1 MAEGTPETIVPE
13 TIVYVS
19 NAASTEVYVLAMDR
33 ASGDLA
39 LVEKMPVPGGGQ
51 PSPSSMPM
59 ALDPDRRLLHV
70 ALRSEPFTAASFRID
85 PASGR
90 LVHLGNAPLD
100 APMAYTTTD
109 RTGRWLV
116 SASYPHG
123 KLVINPIDGAGRVEA
138 PPSQIITDRP
148 KAHCV
153 VVDSANRHVYC
164 PVLAQDVVMQLNFDP
179 ASGTVSPSTPPEIAT
194 KPGAG
199 PRHLAFHP
207 NGRFL
212 YLITETTAT
221 IGAYAVDPLNG
232 TLKEL
237 QFVDMLEADYTGP
250 RAAADLHVT
259 PDGNFLYGSERRTST
274 LAGFRI
280 DPGNG
285 TLSSIGRTPTEKTP
299 RGFAIDPR
307 GRFLLAAGLDSN
319 HLTVYRIR
327 PDGGL
332 DIVKRH
338 AMGQQ
343 PNWIEFADLK

>member
-1 MAEGTPETIVPE
+1 VAEGAPE

-19 NAASTEVYVLAMDR
+19 NAGSTEVYVLAMNR

-39 LVEKMPVPGGGQ
+39 LIEKVPVPGSNQ

-59 ALDPDRRLLHV
+59 ALSPDRRFLHV
-70 ALRSEPFTAASFRID
+70 ALRSEPFTAASFAID
-85 PASGR
+85 RASGR
-90 LVHLGNAPLD
+90 LTHLGNAPLD

-109 RTGRWLV
+109 RTGRWLI

-123 KLVINPIDGAGRVEA
+123 KLTINPIGGDGRVSA

-153 VVDSANRHVYC
+153 IVDASNRNVYC
-164 PVLAQDVVMQLNFDP
+164 PVLAQDIVLQLRFDP
-179 ASGTVSPSTPPEIAT
+179 ATGTVSPNSPAEIRS

-207 NGRFL
+207 SGRFL

-221 IGAYAVDPLNG
+221 IGAYAVDPANG
-232 TLKEL
+232 TLREL
-237 QFVDMLEADYTGP
+237 QFVDMLGADHAGQ
-250 RAAADLHVT
+250 RSAADLHAT
-259 PDGNFLYGSERRTST
+259 PDGKFLYGSERRTST

-280 DPGNG
+280 DPGSG
-285 TLSSIGRTPTEKTP
+285 TLSPIGRTPTEQTP

-307 GRFLLAAGLDSN
+307 GRFLLAAGLNSH
-319 HLTVYRIR
+319 HLTVYRIH
-327 PDGGL
+327 PETGAL
-332 DIVKRH
+332 DPLKRY

-343 PNWIEFADLK
+343 PNWIEFVDLR

>member
-1 MAEGTPETIVPE
+1 MAEGTPE

-19 NAASTEVYVLAMDR
+19 NAASTEVYVLAMNR
-33 ASGDLA
+33 ASGALD
-39 LVEKMPVPGGGQ
+39 LVERVPVPGGGQ

-59 ALDPDRRLLHV
+59 ALDPDRRFLHV
-70 ALRSEPFTAASFRID
+70 TLRSEPFTAASFRID

-90 LVHLGNAPLD
+90 LTHLGNAPLD

-116 SASYPHG
+116 CASYPHG
-123 KLVINPIDGAGRVEA
+123 KLTINPIGGEGRVKA

-153 VVDSANRHVYC
+153 IVDAANRHVYC
-164 PVLAQDVVMQLNFDP
+164 PVLAQDIVMQLKFDP

-221 IGAYAVDPLNG
+221 IGTYAVDPANG
-232 TLKEL
+232 TLTEL
-237 QFVDMLEADYTGP
+237 QFVDMLAADYTGP

-259 PDGNFLYGSERRTST
+259 PDGQFIYGSERRTST
-274 LAGFRI
+274 LAAFRI
-280 DPGNG
+280 APGNG
-285 TLSSIGRTPTEKTP
+285 TLSPIGRTPTEKTP

-319 HLTVYRIR
+319 HLTVYRID
-327 PDGGL
+327 PETGAL
-332 DIVKRH
+332 DPRKRYP
-338 AMGQQ
+338 MGQQ
-343 PNWIEFADLK
+343 PNWIEFADLR